1 MATKKPKAEKKKTT
15 PRVRIQTPEE
25 IDYTEVASNI
35 FATIRKLGENCPI
48 SAYEDAYQIALNCMD
63 TDRQRAHEITMYLRA
78 LVTKALKA
86 QYGDPEQFYEIY
98 RKCLLMDA
106 HDYLDEFLLYNEIDR
121 PLEERFYQTRRK
133 VLKPVVDAI
142 QDLADDRLDEL
153 FIAMPPRTGKLLADS
168 TPILTT
174 KGWKKHGDL
183 EVGDYVYNPD
193 GKPTKVIRVLPK
205 NHTTH
210 TVTFTDGTQ
219 IKCHFRHEWRVYDR
233 RFGKVV
239 TWETQDMIGRL
250 ENGGSEAKRGN
261 RYNFMIPNR
270 EPICGAPQN
279 LSAKPYSLGVWLG
292 DGTNKAPRIT
302 YDGHDSAMIDG
313 MIAEGY
319 EVTASRIDKNGVYSC
334 DMPRL
339 RKDLSVYGM
348 CNYKD
353 RTEKHIPVEYLCSPI
368 EDRLKLLAGLL
379 DSDGCLAKK
388 EKRYHFS
395 TASERMRDDF
405 ITLVS
410 TFGWR
415 CAVSEED
422 AHTSTSGITGR
433 STCYTI
439 SFNPTFEI
447 PCRLERKQ
455 LHEFSKQRRI
465 AIKNIEESEQEQ
477 GNCITVEGDGM
488 YLAGKTMIPT
498 HNTSLLVF
506 TVAWLMGRKP
516 DVPNLY
522 SSYTGNIVGKFY
534 DAVLEIM
541 SDKHTYR
548 WGDVFPQKE
557 KIKTDAL
564 EHTVNLGRPKH
575 YPTLTCRSIDGTLN
589 GACDVD
595 GGFSIGDDFVSGIE
609 EALSKDRM
617 LKLWSKVS
625 NDYMSRGK
633 PATTKYVWMGT
644 RWSQIDPEGMRLDL
658 LENGA
663 VTSNR
668 RFRVINLPALNENDE
683 SNFDYPYKKGFSTE
697 AYRMLRENFER
708 NNDMASWLAQYQG
721 QPIEREGALF
731 SAGDFS
737 YYNGVL
743 PDEEPDRVFMAV
755 DPAYGG
761 GDFVAAPICFQY
773 GDVCYVEDVVY
784 NDGDKRI
791 TQPDIANKAKRYGVS
806 VIQIEVNKSTEGYK
820 DGLSDALSRIGHR
833 ATIRTK
839 NSSSQ
844 TAKWQRIFDKAP
856 DIRETFVF
864 RDTGHRTRE
873 YTKFMENVFSYKVN
887 LSERGLKK
895 QHDDAPDS
903 LAQAIDM
910 LMKNTQRFQIIQR
923 PF

>member
-1 MATKKPKAEKKKTT
+1 MATTKKKTKT
-15 PRVRIQTPEE
+15 AKPKKASVPRVRIQQPEE
-25 IDYTEVASNI
+25 IDYTAVASNI
-35 FATIRKLGENCPI
+35 FATIRNLGENCPI
-48 SAYEDAYQIALNCMD
+48 SAYEDAYQIAFNCME

-153 FIAMPPRTGKLLADS
+153 FIAMPPRTGKSSLLA
-168 TPILTT
+168 
-174 KGWKKHGDL
+174 
-183 EVGDYVYNPD
+183 
-193 GKPTKVIRVLPK
+193 
-205 NHTTH
+205 
-210 TVTFTDGTQ
+210 F
-219 IKCHFRHEWRVYDR
+219 
-233 RFGKVV
+233 
-239 TWETQDMIGRL
+239 
-250 ENGGSEAKRGN
+250 
-261 RYNFMIPNR
+261 
-270 EPICGAPQN
+270 
-279 LSAKPYSLGVWLG
+279 
-292 DGTNKAPRIT
+292 
-302 YDGHDSAMIDG
+302 
-313 MIAEGY
+313 
-319 EVTASRIDKNGVYSC
+319 
-334 DMPRL
+334 
-339 RKDLSVYGM
+339 
-348 CNYKD
+348 
-353 RTEKHIPVEYLCSPI
+353 
-368 EDRLKLLAGLL
+368 
-379 DSDGCLAKK
+379 
-388 EKRYHFS
+388 
-395 TASERMRDDF
+395 
-405 ITLVS
+405 
-410 TFGWR
+410 
-415 CAVSEED
+415 
-422 AHTSTSGITGR
+422 
-433 STCYTI
+433 TI
-439 SFNPTFEI
+439 S
-447 PCRLERKQ
+447 
-455 LHEFSKQRRI
+455 
-465 AIKNIEESEQEQ
+465 
-477 GNCITVEGDGM
+477 
-488 YLAGKTMIPT
+488 
-498 HNTSLLVF
+498 
-506 TVAWLMGRKP
+506 WLMGRKP

-663 VTSNR
+663 ETSKR

-721 QPIEREGALF
+721 TPIEREGTLF
-731 SAGDFS
+731 SSGDFS

-743 PDEEPDRVFMAV
+743 PDEAPDRVFMAV

-773 GDVCYVEDVVY
+773 GDICYVEDVVY

-791 TQPDIANKAKRYGVS
+791 TQPDIANKAKRYNVS

-820 DGLSDALSRIGHR
+820 DGLQSALTRIGHR

-864 RDTGHRTRE
+864 RDTGHRSRE
-873 YTKFMENVFSYKVN
+873 YTKFMENVFSYKFN

-910 LMKNTQRFQIIQR
+910 IMKKTQQFQIISR

>member
-153 FIAMPPRTGKLLADS
+153 FIAMPPRTGK
-168 TPILTT
+168 
-174 KGWKKHGDL
+174 
-183 EVGDYVYNPD
+183 
-193 GKPTKVIRVLPK
+193 
-205 NHTTH
+205 
-210 TVTFTDGTQ
+210 
-219 IKCHFRHEWRVYDR
+219 
-233 RFGKVV
+233 
-239 TWETQDMIGRL
+239 
-250 ENGGSEAKRGN
+250 
-261 RYNFMIPNR
+261 
-270 EPICGAPQN
+270 
-279 LSAKPYSLGVWLG
+279 
-292 DGTNKAPRIT
+292 
-302 YDGHDSAMIDG
+302 
-313 MIAEGY
+313 
-319 EVTASRIDKNGVYSC
+319 
-334 DMPRL
+334 
-339 RKDLSVYGM
+339 
-348 CNYKD
+348 
-353 RTEKHIPVEYLCSPI
+353 
-368 EDRLKLLAGLL
+368 
-379 DSDGCLAKK
+379 
-388 EKRYHFS
+388 
-395 TASERMRDDF
+395 
-405 ITLVS
+405 
-410 TFGWR
+410 
-415 CAVSEED
+415 
-422 AHTSTSGITGR
+422 
-433 STCYTI
+433 
-439 SFNPTFEI
+439 
-447 PCRLERKQ
+447 
-455 LHEFSKQRRI
+455 
-465 AIKNIEESEQEQ
+465 
-477 GNCITVEGDGM
+477 
-488 YLAGKTMIPT
+488 
-498 HNTSLLVF
+498 TSLLVF

-820 DGLSDALSRIGHR
+820 DGLSDALSRVGHR

-864 RDTGHRTRE
+864 RDTGHRSRE

>member
-1 MATKKPKAEKKKTT
+1 MAKKAAAKPTKADKYA
-15 PRVRIQTPEE
+15 
-25 IDYTEVASNI
+25 YVASQI
-35 FATIRKLGENCPI
+35 FKEIREKGELE
-48 SAYEDAYQIALNCMD
+48 AEAFVYEDAYQMIFNCLD
-63 TDRQRAHEITMYLRA
+63 EDASKAHELNVYLRSLLTTA
-78 LVTKALKA
+78 LRGKHKNGEKL
-86 QYGDPEQFYEIY
+86 YELY
-98 RKCLLMDA
+98 RKSLLMDA
-106 HDYLDEFLLYNEIDR
+106 PNYLDAFLLYNEIDR
-121 PLEERFYQTRRK
+121 PLEERFYQVRRK
-133 VLKPVVDAI
+133 TLKPVVDAL
-142 QDLADDRLDEL
+142 QDLVDDRLDEL

-174 KGWKKHGDL
+174 KGWKRHGDL

-250 ENGGSEAKRGN
+250 ESGGSEAKRGH

-270 EPICGAPQN
+270 EPICGVPQN

-292 DGTNKAPRIT
+292 DGTNKTPRIT

-353 RTEKHIPVEYLCSPI
+353 HTEKHIPVEYLCSPI

-379 DSDGCLAKK
+379 DSDGCLSKK

-395 TASERMRDDF
+395 TTSERMRDDF
-405 ITLVS
+405 ITLIS

-415 CAVSEED
+415 CSVSEEE

-433 STCYTI
+433 STCYI
-439 SFNPTFEI
+439 IAFNPTFEI

-477 GNCITVEGDGM
+477 GNCITVDGDGM

-506 TVAWLMGRKP
+506 TVAWLMGRRP
-516 DVPNLY
+516 DNPNLY
-522 SSYTGNIVGKFY
+522 SSYTGTICGKFY
-534 DAVLEIM
+534 DAVLEIIN
-541 SDKHTYR
+541 DKVTYR
-548 WGDVFPQKE
+548 WNDVFPQKE
-557 KIKTDAL
+557 RIRTDAL
-564 EHTVNLGRPKH
+564 EKTVNIGRPKH

-595 GGFSIGDDFVSGIE
+595 GGFAIGDDFVSGYE

-617 LKLWSKVS
+617 IKLWGKVS
-625 NDYMSRGK
+625 NDYISRGK

-644 RWSQIDPEGMRLDL
+644 RWSLIDPEGMRIDL

-663 VTSNR
+663 ETSKR
-668 RFRVINLPALNENDE
+668 RFKVINLPALNDKDE
-683 SNFDYPYKKGFSTE
+683 SNFDYPYKKGFTTE
-697 AYRMLRENFER
+697 NYRMLRENFER
-708 NNDMASWLAQYQG
+708 NNDYASWSAQYMG

-731 SAGDFS
+731 NTGDFQ
-737 YYNGVL
+737 YYNGIL
-743 PDEEPDRVFMAV
+743 PDGEPDRVFMAV

-761 GDFVAAPICFQY
+761 GDFVAAPICAQY
-773 GDVCYVEDVVY
+773 DDTAFVVDVVY
-784 NDGDKRI
+784 DDGDKRI
-791 TQPDIANKAKRYGVS
+791 TQPLIAAKAKKYNVS
-806 VIQIEVNKSTEGYK
+806 IIQVEVNKSTEGYV
-820 DGLSDALSRIGHR
+820 DGLNDALKNIDYRC
-833 ATIRTK
+833 TIKTK

-844 TAKWQRIFDKAP
+844 VAKWQRIFDKAP
-856 DIRETFVF
+856 DIRENFVF
-864 RDTGHRTRE
+864 RDMGTRSRE
-873 YTKFMENVFSYKVN
+873 YTKFMENVFSYKVAI
-887 LSERGLKK
+887 SDRALKR

-903 LAQAIDM
+903 LAQAVEMMAKKKQTI
-910 LMKNTQRFQIIQR
+910 QIFQR
-923 PF
+923 PW